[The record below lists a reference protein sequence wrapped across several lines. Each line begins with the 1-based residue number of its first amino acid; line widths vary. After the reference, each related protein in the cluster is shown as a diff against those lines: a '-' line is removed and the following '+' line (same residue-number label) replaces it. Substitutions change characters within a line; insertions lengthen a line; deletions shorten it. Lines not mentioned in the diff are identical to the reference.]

1 MHILLS
7 ILPTWEFLSGHL
19 IEFQFY
25 LLGNNSRRAATANPT
40 TVRGSHE
47 YVHRNNRLNKHFKD
61 ISKVP
66 NNIIFS
72 KSNIIYATNDND
84 DNNDNHGGFGRVVEK
99 SFTSSHSSI
108 IGNKFGLDT
117 WCLCKLIW

>member
-1 MHILLS
+1 MSHVENIFTYIEQLITDGKESHSKNLL
-7 ILPTWEFLSGHL
+7 
-19 IEFQFY
+19 
-25 LLGNNSRRAATANPT
+25 
-40 TVRGSHE
+40 
-47 YVHRNNRLNKHFKD
+47 
-61 ISKVP
+61 
-66 NNIIFS
+66 NIIFS

-84 DNNDNHGGFGRVVEK
+84 DNNDNHGGFGRMVEK